1 MTVGSGLRQIAGK
14 FDDELR
20 FFRGWLDKPKAVGA
34 IMPTSSITA
43 RRMASVVDPA
53 SGLPVLELG
62 PGTGVITR
70 AILERGVP
78 PENLYCIEYSEAFV
92 EYLRREFPK
101 VNIIQGDAFDLDKT
115 LGEFSG
121 LTFDSVV
128 SGVPLLNFPVAR
140 RIAYIESILDRL
152 PEGRPIVQ
160 LTYGPLSPVPP
171 RRGKYNISHLDFVF
185 RNVPPTQLWVYRRGV
200 APVRRRLKFA
210 GLPRRRPKAKD

>member
-20 FFRGWLDKPKAVGA
+20 FFKGWLDKPKAVGA

-43 RRMASVVDPA
+43 RRMASVIDP
-53 SGLPVLELG
+53 SSNLPVLELG

-70 AILERGVP
+70 AILERGIL
-78 PENLYCIEYSEAFV
+78 PENLYTVEYSEGFV
-92 EYLRREFPK
+92 DFLKMQFPD
-101 VNIIQGDAFDLDKT
+101 VNVIQGDAFDLDKT
-115 LGEFSG
+115 LGAFRD
-121 LTFDSVV
+121 LKFDACV

-140 RIAYIESILDRL
+140 RIAYIEGILDRL

-171 RRGKYNISHLDFVF
+171 RRGSYTVSHLDFVF

-200 APVRRRLKFA
+200 APVRHRKFPGFPHRGA
-210 GLPRRRPKAKD
+210 KARN

>member
-20 FFRGWLDKPKAVGA
+20 FFKGWLDKPKAVGA

-43 RRMASVVDPA
+43 RRMASVIDP
-53 SGLPVLELG
+53 SSNLPVLELG

-70 AILERGVP
+70 AILERGIL
-78 PENLYCIEYSEAFV
+78 PENLYTIEYSEDFV
-92 EYLRREFPK
+92 DFLKVEFPD
-101 VNIIQGDAFDLDKT
+101 VNVIQGDAFDLDKT
-115 LGEFSG
+115 LGAFRD
-121 LTFDSVV
+121 LKFDACV

-140 RIAYIESILDRL
+140 RIAYIEGILDRL

-171 RRGKYNISHLDFVF
+171 RRGSYTVSHLDFVF
-185 RNVPPTQLWVYRRGV
+185 RNVPPTQLWVYRRGA
-200 APVRRRLKFA
+200 APVRHRKFP
-210 GLPRRRPKAKD
+210 GLPHRRAKARN